1 MLQLRALVEE
11 EDSTWSRVK
20 ERFNG
25 MSGLGNICLAIPFK
39 CAEVKAQVS

>member
-1 MLQLRALVEE
+1 MLQLRTLVEE

-25 MSGLGNICLAIPFK
+25 CVDLATLFGHPIY
-39 CAEVKAQVS
+39 